1 MTDTVRARRAP
12 AMSPQ
17 ERRDAIVVATVAA
30 IRECETMPTTR
41 QIAHAAGV
49 AEGTIFRVF
58 DTKDDL
64 RTAVLQR
71 TFDPT
76 PLFERLGE
84 IDAARSLRPILI
96 DIVELLHERLT
107 STFTVMRAL
116 GLSAPPAEAIG
127 TSAEKVRADT
137 AQLLRRLL
145 EPHQAEL
152 TMSAEHFGHILRMLA
167 FAGSHRDITH
177 GRMLTAEETV
187 DVLLYGA
194 LRRPQCPAPGMSS
207 PHARPRKGT

>member
-1 MTDTVRARRAP
+1 
-12 AMSPQ
+12 MSPQ
-17 ERRDAIVVATVAA
+17 ERRDAVVAATITA
-30 IRECETMPTTR
+30 IRECDTMPTTR
-41 QIAHAAGV
+41 QIARAAGV

-64 RTAVLQR
+64 RTAVLQQ
-71 TFDPT
+71 TFDPS
-76 PLFERLGE
+76 PLFAKLSR
-84 IDAARSLRPILI
+84 IDAAQPLRPILVE
-96 DIVELLHERLT
+96 IVELLQARLT

-116 GLSAPPAEAIG
+116 GLSAPPAAAIG

-137 AQLLRRLL
+137 AELLRCLL
-145 EPHQAEL
+145 EPHQGEL
-152 TMSAEHFGHILRMLA
+152 TMPAEHFGHILRMLA

-194 LRRPQCPAPGMSS
+194 LRRPECPTPGIRS